1 MSQLDPVVLFFLLG
15 LGAGLARAELKL
27 PTAIYEFVSMI
38 LLLSIGLKGGI
49 QLSTQPLGTLLV
61 DVVLVILLGL
71 LLPLLAFPVLRFVGR
86 LPRPDAASVAA
97 HYGSVSV
104 GTFAVAISYA
114 AVQSIEYEPFMPLFV
129 VLLEVPAILV
139 GIVLARGISRRTRW
153 RALGREIFLG
163 KSVVLLLGGLLIG
176 WIAGPQG
183 LSSVEPLFFGLF
195 KGVLALF
202 LLEMGLIASAHL
214 TGALRYGFFLLGWGL
229 VVPVVFAAIGIGF
242 AQLMGLSPGGTLLL
256 AVLAGS
262 ASYIAAPATLRVAV
276 PEANPAISLT
286 ASLAITFPFNIIV
299 GIPLYHRMTEAW
311 LAG

>member
-15 LGAGLARAELKL
+15 LAAGLARAELRL

-38 LLLSIGLKGGI
+38 LLLAIGLKGGV
-49 QLSTQPLGTLLV
+49 QLAVQPLGALLA
-61 DVVLVILLGL
+61 DSALVILLGL
-71 LLPLLAFPVLRFVGR
+71 LLPLLAFPVLRWAGR

-114 AVQSIEYEPFMPLFV
+114 AVHHIDYEPFMPLFV
-129 VLLEVPAILV
+129 VLLEIPAILV
-139 GIVLARGISRRTRW
+139 GIVLARGVGRATRW
-153 RALGREIFLG
+153 RELGREIFLG

-176 WIAGPQG
+176 WGAGPEG
-183 LSSVEPLFFGLF
+183 LASIDNLFFDLF

-202 LLEMGLIASAHL
+202 LLEMGLIASVHL
-214 TGALRYGFFLLGWGL
+214 AGALRYGPFLLAWGIAA
-229 VVPVVFAAIGIGF
+229 PVAFANVGIAFGRI
-242 AQLMGLSPGGTLLL
+242 MGLSPGGTLLL

-262 ASYIAAPATLRVAV
+262 ASYIAAPAALRAAV

-286 ASLAITFPFNIIV
+286 ASLAVTFPFNIMV
-299 GIPLYHRMTEAW
+299 GIPLYHRMVGYW